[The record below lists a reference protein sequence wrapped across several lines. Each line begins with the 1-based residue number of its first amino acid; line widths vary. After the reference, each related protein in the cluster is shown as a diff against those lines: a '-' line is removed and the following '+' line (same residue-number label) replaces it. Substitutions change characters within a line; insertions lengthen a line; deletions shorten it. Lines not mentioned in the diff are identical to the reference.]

1 MFTYVPVCES
11 QRGVGMTEEDR
22 LRDKLLKIEALFA
35 RAGTHGERMAAES
48 ALNRIRARLAE
59 AFPPKASQAKQAP
72 PKEPQPK
79 QPPRETSVV
88 MRFSLPDPWSRR
100 LFVALCRRHGLKP
113 YREPRQRKT
122 TVMLLVVRSFV
133 DHVLWPEFETLN
145 RDLVRELSDTTNQV
159 ILRSG
164 LHGRK
169 SRAA

>member
-1 MFTYVPVCES
+1 
-11 QRGVGMTEEDR
+11 MTDEDR

-59 AFPPKASQAKQAP
+59 AFPSKASQAKQSP
-72 PKEPQPK
+72 PK

-100 LFVALCRRHGLKP
+100 LFVALCRSHGLKP

-122 TVMLLVVRSFV
+122 TVMLLVMRSFV

-145 RDLVRELSDTTNQV
+145 RELVRNLSDSTNQV

-164 LHGRK
+164 LRGRK
-169 SRAA
+169 TRAA